1 MSSYYSWLKKI
12 SYSFLFLLL
21 LGNSIQVQGAQ
32 GKLYKGMNAI
42 PFTLRDLN
50 GDSKSL
56 SQLSAKEK
64 LTAIV
69 FWSVW
74 NEQSS
79 NELIRLQKTYEIY
92 HPHGFQVIAINVED
106 QNISKRQT
114 KHIAKY
120 CKEKSITF
128 PVMIDHNLET
138 FHQYSIIAVPTTFL
152 INEDKTIIYRLPGY
166 PITGAEEL
174 FSTIKD
180 FMKPFSGEGSSDRT
194 RLRIPDEKALRYY
207 QMAKVLQE
215 NGDYSGAI
223 ESLRKSIDIDP
234 DFLPPYNRLG
244 SILYEEGKP
253 GEAAEVFNRALSKDP
268 DDLPFLADYGN
279 FLIQTGESEKGL
291 STIRMVLNK
300 DPNYAMGHYY
310 LGNYLLKKG
319 KKEESL
325 KEAQK
330 AVKLNPLD
338 FNGHRLLG
346 SVYESMDKKKKSLA
360 AYKKAAIL
368 LEKRVKSQDLFLD
381 LSF

>member
-1 MSSYYSWLKKI
+1 MSLHHSRCKKI

-21 LGNSIQVQGAQ
+21 LGNSFQVQAVQ
-32 GKLYKGMNAI
+32 GKLYKGMRAL

-50 GDSKSL
+50 GESKSL
-56 SQLSAKEK
+56 SQLSAGEK

-79 NELIRLQKTYEIY
+79 NEIKRLQKTYEIY

-106 QNISKRQT
+106 QTISKRQI
-114 KHIAKY
+114 KHITKY
-120 CKEKSITF
+120 CKERGITF

-138 FHQYSIIAVPTTFL
+138 FHQYSIIAIPTTFL
-152 INEDKTIIYRLPGY
+152 VNEDKAIIYRLPGY
-166 PITGAEEL
+166 PLAGAEQL
-174 FSTIKD
+174 FSTIKE
-180 FMKPFSGEGSSDRT
+180 FMKPFSEKGPSART
-194 RLRIPDEKALRYY
+194 STRTPDGRALRYY

-215 NGDYSGAI
+215 NREYSSAI

-234 DFLPPYNRLG
+234 DFLAAYNQLG
-244 SILYEEGKP
+244 IILHKEGKT
-253 GEAAEVFNRALSKDP
+253 GEAAEVFNRALSKHP
-268 DDLPFLADYGN
+268 DDLPFLAEYGN
-279 FLIQTGESEKGL
+279 FLIQAGNTEKGL
-291 STIRMVLNK
+291 ATIKRVLNK
-300 DPNYAMGHYY
+300 DPDYATGHYY
-310 LGNYLLKKG
+310 LGNYLLKNG
-319 KKEESL
+319 EKEASL

-346 SVYESMDKKKKSLA
+346 RVYESMGKKEKSLA

-368 LEKRVKSQDLFLD
+368 LGKRVKSQDLFLD